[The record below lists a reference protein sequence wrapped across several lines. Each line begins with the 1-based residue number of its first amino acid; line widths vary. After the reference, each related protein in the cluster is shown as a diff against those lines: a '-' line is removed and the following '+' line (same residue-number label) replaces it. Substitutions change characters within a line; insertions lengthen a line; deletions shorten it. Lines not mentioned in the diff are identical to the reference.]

1 MNGNGDGLASVEPIK
16 ADWETN
22 HSKNHNIVLCKHT
35 YIL

>member
-16 ADWETN
+16 ADRETN
-22 HSKNHNIVLCKHT
+22 RSKNHNIVLCKHT